1 MLKNRNKTNALKIK
15 KNKKYITKTKPNP
28 NCDLTF
34 LYFILK

>member
-1 MLKNRNKTNALKIK
+1 MLKNINKTNALKIK

-34 LYFILK
+34 LYLVLK